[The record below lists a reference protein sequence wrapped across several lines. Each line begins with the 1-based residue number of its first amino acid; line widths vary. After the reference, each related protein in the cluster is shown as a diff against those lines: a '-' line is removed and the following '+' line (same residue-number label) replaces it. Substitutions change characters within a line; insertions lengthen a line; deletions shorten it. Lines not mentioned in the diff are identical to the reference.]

1 MSLSVKKL
9 KPVLVLDKRLGFETQ
24 REFGVIKSGVSNTYK
39 VLPTANSSTASTQFN
54 IQPPSENIAINREII
69 LHFVFQITFTG
80 TSGALPP
87 YTLLYPGLY
96 DAPRA
101 FPLNQII
108 QSIEAQI
115 NNANVSM
122 NNYQLINAFSRLNV
136 SSDELRRDFSSA
148 PSMVDTYPN
157 YDDPYTFGYGIAN
170 DPLQNYGQNS
180 YFNPRGSYPITV
192 ISNPPQT
199 GPGQPCTATIQFET
213 FEPLILSPFLS
224 GGDNNTAFIGVQSLV
239 LQLNFLAGNL
249 ARIWSHSA
257 GAGNA
262 GTIVGQPVVTFVG
275 QPECLLNFITPNPL
289 QDRPLTNVY
298 GYNTVNPQFQDLNI
312 SVSPGQT
319 VTINSNNIQFNYIP
333 RRILVFVQRSQQT
346 TDFTTTDTFMRI
358 NSCSINFDNISGI
371 LSGANSL
378 QLWNLSKNSGL
389 NMTWVEWNTFV
400 GSILVLDVG
409 RTLML
414 QNTSTEAPSLTISK
428 QFQISL
434 SVTNLNPTQ
443 SITPTLMIATIADGI
458 ITVEGNTAVLQST
471 VLTESDILDAGNSTE
486 AAKAWE
492 RSSNWFGGRMLEHS
506 KKLVHRLKNMQSKST
521 GGADIGGDLG
531 DHELVGGAKM
541 SKKSLGRR
549 LKY

>member
-24 REFGVIKSGVSNTYK
+24 REFGVIKSGVSNTFK

-80 TSGALPP
+80 TAGTLNGG
-87 YTLLYPGLY
+87 TLLYPGLY

-148 PSMVDTYPN
+148 PSMVDTYQN
-157 YDDPYTFGYGIAN
+157 YDDPYNFGYGIAN

-180 YFNPRGSYPITV
+180 YYNPRGAYPVTV
-192 ISNPPQT
+192 ISNPVVGAGNPA
-199 GPGQPCTATIQFET
+199 TATVQFET
-213 FEPLILSPFLS
+213 YEPLILSPFLS

-249 ARIWSHSA
+249 ARIWSHSS

-262 GTIVGQPVVTFVG
+262 GTIATTSVTFVG

-312 SVSPGQT
+312 SVAPGQT
-319 VTINSNNIQFNYIP
+319 VTINSNNIQFNYIQ
-333 RRILVFVQRSQQT
+333 L
-346 TDFTTTDTFMRI
+346 
-358 NSCSINFDNISGI
+358 
-371 LSGANSL
+371 LS
-378 QLWNLSKNSGL
+378 
-389 NMTWVEWNTFV
+389 
-400 GSILVLDVG
+400 
-409 RTLML
+409 
-414 QNTSTEAPSLTISK
+414 
-428 QFQISL
+428 
-434 SVTNLNPTQ
+434 
-443 SITPTLMIATIADGI
+443 
-458 ITVEGNTAVLQST
+458 
-471 VLTESDILDAGNSTE
+471 
-486 AAKAWE
+486 
-492 RSSNWFGGRMLEHS
+492 
-506 KKLVHRLKNMQSKST
+506 
-521 GGADIGGDLG
+521 
-531 DHELVGGAKM
+531 
-541 SKKSLGRR
+541 
-549 LKY
+549 Y